1 MTSMLRLAGPSRALA
16 AKASL
21 TLGAACL
28 ALVALAAPAAAQS
41 IAVVVNGQP
50 VLSSEVA
57 ARSAL
62 AKLGGGKPAKSA
74 VDELIDEK
82 LKLAE
87 VKRYNMIA
95 SDAQVEQAYASI
107 AQRTKLSTEQFTKA
121 IGQRGVT
128 AQTLKDRLKAE
139 ISWAQFIRRKYAAQY
154 ANRDVS
160 AALSS
165 RGAAASNKSTQ
176 FTLRQIVFVVPK
188 GASDAQANQRRSE
201 AVSAK
206 GRFPGCDG
214 AVQFASQ
221 LRDVAV
227 KEPVIRSSGQ
237 LGKELSETLT
247 KTKIGGLT
255 DPSRGDQGW
264 EMIAVCER
272 KDIADDSSLRAEV
285 MEEVGAKEAQAQ
297 AERYLE
303 QLRARAVIER
313 R

>member
-1 MTSMLRLAGPSRALA
+1 MSSKLRVAGRSRAL
-16 AKASL
+16 SL
-21 TLGAACL
+21 L
-28 ALVALAAPAAAQS
+28 APAAAAFVVAFSAPASAQS

-50 VLSSEVA
+50 ILSSEVA
-57 ARSAL
+57 ARNAL
-62 AKLGGGKPAKSA
+62 AKLGGGKPEKSA

-87 VKRYNMIA
+87 VKRYNMVA
-95 SDAQVEQAYASI
+95 SDSQVDQAYASI
-107 AQRTKLSTEQFTKA
+107 ASRTKLSVDQFTKA

-154 ANRDVS
+154 ANRDVT

-165 RGAAASNKSTQ
+165 RGATASNKSTQ
-176 FTLRQIVFVVPK
+176 YTLRQIIFVVPK
-188 GASDAQANQRRSE
+188 GASDAQTNQRRSE
-201 AVSAK
+201 AVGAR

-214 AVQFASQ
+214 AVQFAGQ

-227 KEPVIRSSGQ
+227 KDPVIRSSGQ
-237 LGKELSETLT
+237 LGKEMTDILD
-247 KTKIGGLT
+247 KTKLGALT
-255 DPSRGDQGW
+255 DPQRGDQGW
-264 EMIAVCER
+264 EMIAVCEK
-272 KDIADDSSLRAEV
+272 KDIADDSSLRAQV

-297 AERYLE
+297 ADKYLA
-303 QLRARAVIER
+303 QLRTRAVIER

>member
-1 MTSMLRLAGPSRALA
+1 MSSCLRLAGPSRALVRSA
-16 AKASL
+16 AAS
-21 TLGAACL
+21 AFL
-28 ALVALAAPAAAQS
+28 ALLALTSPAAAQS

-50 VLSSEVA
+50 ILSSEVA
-57 ARSAL
+57 ARNAL
-62 AKLGGGKPAKSA
+62 AKLGGGKPEKSA

-82 LKLAE
+82 LKLGE
-87 VKRYNMIA
+87 VKRYNMMA

-107 AQRTKLSTEQFTKA
+107 AARTKLSPDQFTKA

-165 RGAAASNKSTQ
+165 RGAAVSNKSTQ

-188 GASDAQANQRRSE
+188 GASDGQTSQRRTE
-201 AVSAK
+201 AVGAR

-237 LGKELSETLT
+237 LGKEMTEILA

-255 DPSRGDQGW
+255 DPQRGEQGW
-264 EMIAVCER
+264 EMIAVCEK
-272 KDIADDSSLRAEV
+272 KDIADDSSLRASV

-297 AERYLE
+297 ADKYLA
-303 QLRARAVIER
+303 QLRSRAVIER

>member
-1 MTSMLRLAGPSRALA
+1 MTSKLRSAGQSRALA
-16 AKASL
+16 FRAAG
-21 TLGAACL
+21 LGVAACL
-28 ALVALAAPAAAQS
+28 AALAFAGPAAAQS

-50 VLSSEVA
+50 ILSSEVSARA
-57 ARSAL
+57 ALS
-62 AKLGGGKPAKSA
+62 KLGGGKPEKSTI
-74 VDELIDEK
+74 DELIDEK

-87 VKRYNMIA
+87 VKRYNMVA
-95 SDAQVEQAYASI
+95 GDAQVDQAYASI
-107 AQRTKLSTEQFTKA
+107 AARTKLSTEQFTKA

-154 ANRDVS
+154 ANRDVT
-160 AALSS
+160 AALNS
-165 RGAAASNKSTQ
+165 RGAEASNKSTQ
-176 FTLRQIVFVVPK
+176 FTLRQVIFVVPK

-201 AVSAK
+201 AVGAK

-214 AVQFASQ
+214 AVQFAGQ

-237 LGKELSETLT
+237 LGKEMSDMLSKAKVGT
-247 KTKIGGLT
+247 LT
-255 DPSRGDQGW
+255 DPQRGDQGW
-264 EMIAVCER
+264 EMIAVCEK
-272 KDIADDSSLRAEV
+272 KDIADDSSLRAQV

-297 AERYLE
+297 AEKYLA
-303 QLRARAVIER
+303 QLRSRAVIER